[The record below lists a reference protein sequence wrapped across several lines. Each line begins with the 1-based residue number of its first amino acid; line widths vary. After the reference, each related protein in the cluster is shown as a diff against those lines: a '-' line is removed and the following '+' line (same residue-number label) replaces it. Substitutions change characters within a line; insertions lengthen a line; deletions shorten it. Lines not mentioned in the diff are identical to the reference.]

1 MPGETISFKMRI
13 IAAIVVAI
21 AVAACAPEPNSPSEE
36 SLAGVW
42 TSNAHLYSL
51 SNFRLNL
58 IQESRGIVSGTW
70 TAKRDDAPIDCLPIT
85 TCNSSG
91 EVIGRNTVAQVEIQL
106 NGAGRFEGA
115 LLEPNRLRGVYA
127 VGASYDTITFVRTGQ

>member
-1 MPGETISFKMRI
+1 MRI
-13 IAAIVVAI
+13 IPAI
-21 AVAACAPEPNSPSEE
+21 AIAIALAACAPEPNSPSDE

-42 TSNAHLYSL
+42 TSNARLYSL

-58 IQESRGIVSGTW
+58 IQEPRGIVSGTW
-70 TAKRDDAPIDCLPIT
+70 TAKRDNAPINCLPLT

-106 NGAGRFEGA
+106 IGAGRFEGS
-115 LLEPNRLRGVYA
+115 LLEQNRLRGIYA
-127 VGASYDTITFVRTGQ
+127 VGESYDTITFVRTGQ